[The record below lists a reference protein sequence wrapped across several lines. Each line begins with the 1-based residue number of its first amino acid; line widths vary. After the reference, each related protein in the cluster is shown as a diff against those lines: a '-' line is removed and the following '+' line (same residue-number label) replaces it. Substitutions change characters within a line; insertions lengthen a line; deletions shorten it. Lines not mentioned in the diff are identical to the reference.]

1 MQSEATMESE
11 ELNGTSLK
19 KGPWTPEE
27 DRKLMEYIERHGH
40 GSWRSLPKLAGLNRC
55 GKSCRLRWIN
65 YLRPDIKRGNFT
77 DEEKQ
82 MIINLHAVFGNKWSA
97 IATHLPGR
105 TDNEIKNLW
114 NTHLKKKLLQMG
126 IDPMT
131 HQPRADLNVLSNLQQ
146 LLTLANLLNS
156 NNQFASPLEINDA
169 LRTLHLQSDS
179 TLLARIQL
187 LLQAFGATGNGNP
200 PPVNDVDAFLMN
212 LVGSSSSFSSGHEHR
227 LEDYLKNNRITN
239 EYSNRFG
246 DGDGLVSSGAFS
258 ASTSF
263 EVKEPQLPCN
273 SMLNS
278 NNYPMQFESSIPPL
292 VCASPGHHVSS
303 ISEMEKSKMYEN
315 SSSTSTMTFDRLEL
329 EANNWGDPHQF
340 MDDEV
345 SDSFWKE
352 LIRQ

>member
-1 MQSEATMESE
+1 MQSEAMMERE
-11 ELNGTSLK
+11 ELNETSLK

-27 DRKLMEYIERHGH
+27 DRTLMEYIERHGH
-40 GSWRSLPKLAGLNRC
+40 GSWRSLPGLAGLNRC

-65 YLRPDIKRGNFT
+65 YLRPDIRRGNFS

-82 MIINLHAVFGNKWSA
+82 MIINLHAVLGNKWSA

-126 IDPMT
+126 IDPVT

-146 LLTLANLLNS
+146 LLTLTNLLNS
-156 NNQFASPLEINDA
+156 NNQFATPLEINNA
-169 LRTLHLQSDS
+169 LRTLHLQSDA
-179 TLLARIQL
+179 TQLARIQL
-187 LLQAFGATGNGNP
+187 FLQVLGATGNGNP
-200 PPVNDVDAFLMN
+200 PPVNDIDAFLMN

-227 LEDYLKNNRITN
+227 LEDYLKNNRIAN
-239 EYSNRFG
+239 EYSDRFG
-246 DGDGLVSSGAFS
+246 AGDGWVPSGAFS

-263 EVKEPQLPCN
+263 EGKEPQLPCP

-278 NNYPMQFESSIPPL
+278 NNYPMPFENSIPPL
-292 VCASPGHHVSS
+292 VCASPGHPV
-303 ISEMEKSKMYEN
+303 YEY
-315 SSSTSTMTFDRLEL
+315 SSSTSTTTFDRLEL
-329 EANNWGDPHQF
+329 EANNWGDPHRL
-340 MDDEV
+340 MEDEV

>member
-1 MQSEATMESE
+1 MESE
-11 ELNGTSLK
+11 ELNETSLK

-27 DRKLMEYIERHGH
+27 DRTLMEYIGRHGH
-40 GSWRSLPKLAGLNRC
+40 GSWRSLPRLAGLNRC

-82 MIINLHAVFGNKWSA
+82 MIINLHAVLGNKWSA

-126 IDPMT
+126 IDPVT

-146 LLTLANLLNS
+146 LLTLTNLLNS
-156 NNQFASPLEINDA
+156 NNQFASALEINNA
-169 LRTLHLQSDS
+169 LRMLHLQSDA
-179 TLLARIQL
+179 TQLARIQL
-187 LLQAFGATGNGNP
+187 FLQVFGAAGNGNP
-200 PPVNDVDAFLMN
+200 PPVKDIDALLTN
-212 LVGSSSSFSSGHEHR
+212 LVGSSSSFSSGHEHG
-227 LEDYLKNNRITN
+227 LGEYLKNNRIPN
-239 EYSNRFG
+239 GYSDQFGAG
-246 DGDGLVSSGAFS
+246 DGSVSSGAFS
-258 ASTSF
+258 ALTSF
-263 EVKEPQLPCN
+263 EVKKPQLPCN

-278 NNYPMQFESSIPPL
+278 DNYPMPFENSIPPL
-292 VCASPGHHVSS
+292 VCASPGHRV
-303 ISEMEKSKMYEN
+303 YEY
-315 SSSTSTMTFDRLEL
+315 SSSTSTTTFDRLEL
-329 EANNWGDPHQF
+329 EANNWGDPHRF
-340 MDDEV
+340 MEDEA

>member
-1 MQSEATMESE
+1 MQSEVTMDSE
-11 ELNGTSLK
+11 ELNGTPLK

-40 GSWRSLPKLAGLNRC
+40 GSWRSLPMLAGLNRC

-82 MIINLHAVFGNKWSA
+82 MIINLHSVFGNKWSA

-126 IDPMT
+126 IDPVT
-131 HQPRADLNVLSNLQQ
+131 HQPRADLNILSNLQQ
-146 LLTLANLLNS
+146 LLTLSNLLNS
-156 NNQFASPLEINDA
+156 NNQFASPVEINNA
-169 LRTLHLQSDS
+169 LRTLHLQLDA
-179 TLLARIQL
+179 TLLARIQSFS
-187 LLQAFGATGNGNP
+187 QVFSATGNGNP
-200 PPVNDVDAFLMN
+200 PPVNNIDAFLMN
-212 LVGSSSSFSSGHEHR
+212 LAGSSSSFSSGHEHH
-227 LEDYLKNNRITN
+227 LEDYLKHNKITN
-239 EYSNRFG
+239 EYSNRLGAG
-246 DGDGLVSSGAFS
+246 DGFVSSGAFS
-258 ASTSF
+258 ALTSF

-273 SMLNS
+273 SMLNPD
-278 NNYPMQFESSIPPL
+278 NYPMPFENSIPPL
-292 VCASPGHHVSS
+292 ACASPGNRVSS
-303 ISEMEKSKMYEN
+303 ISKTEKSKMHEN
-315 SSSTSTMTFDRLEL
+315 SSSTSTMTIDRLEL

-352 LIRQ
+352 LVR